1 MGVNFMKKIISIL
14 LCIIVVFALTCCDKA
29 ELKLDKAVQLNAKD
43 GLTSNLSDVD
53 VKDEMSAY
61 KAFSGQFFQK
71 SYDLTKTNSG
81 NNMLVSPLSLYLCLS
96 LLATGSDGE
105 SKIELEN
112 AFGTDIESVKN
123 LSNVLYN
130 RYSQKAYENSKVNI
144 ANSVWLNKTYADFV
158 QDGFL
163 SDATKY
169 FNAQIY
175 SSDFLKDNVCGDV
188 NSWVNHYTEGMIDKI
203 LESVDHNTVAYLINA
218 LYLQSGWAE
227 KYNKTIARTFKNKNS
242 TEKTVEF
249 LSRKSSVYYSSEN
262 AEAFIQPLSD
272 GFCFMG
278 ILPKDENSASE
289 YFSNM
294 SWAEIETLFK
304 SASYDYEVTTG
315 IPEFKYDYSIDLMD
329 VFESFSL
336 NSIASPYTANFTKL
350 VQIPNGN
357 FYVDSALQ
365 KTAIEVDKNGIKAA
379 AVTMIAGKTNS
390 VPAPREKI
398 EIWLDRPFAYLIFDQ
413 GSFELGSVPIFYG
426 VVENL

>member
-1 MGVNFMKKIISIL
+1 MKKIVSIL
-14 LCIIVVFALTCCDKA
+14 LCVIVLFAFSCCDKT
-29 ELKLDKAVQLNAKD
+29 ELKLDKAVQLNGKN
-43 GLTSNLSDVD
+43 GLISNLSDVD
-53 VKDEMSAY
+53 VKNEMSAY

-71 SYDLTKTNSG
+71 SYDLTKKGDGSNI
-81 NNMLVSPLSLYLCLS
+81 LVSPLSLYLCLS
-96 LLATGSDGE
+96 LLSTGADGE

-112 AFGTDIESVKN
+112 AFGADIESVKN

-175 SSDFLKDNVCGDV
+175 SSDFVNDNVADNV

-203 LESVDHNTVAYLINA
+203 LESVSEETVAYLINA
-218 LYLQSGWAE
+218 LYLQSSWAE
-227 KYNKTIARTFKNKNS
+227 KYNYTIPRTFKNKNS

-249 LSRKSSVYYSSEN
+249 LSRSSSVYYSSEN

-278 ILPKDENSASE
+278 ILPKDESKSAE

-304 SASYDYEVTTG
+304 SASYDYEVITG

-329 VFESFSL
+329 VFKSFSL
-336 NSIASPYTANFTKL
+336 NSISNPYTANFKKL
-350 VQIPNGN
+350 AQIPDGN
-357 FYVDSALQ
+357 FYVDNAVQ

-379 AVTMIAGKTNS
+379 AVTMIVGNATTSLPTPKEQ
-390 VPAPREKI
+390 VK
-398 EIWLDRPFAYLIFDQ
+398 IWLDRPFAYLIFDQ